1 MQDWI
6 IGGHKCEA
14 YRRNDVKVGAIR
26 TQQILLI
33 EDIVPDYDRE
43 KSEWKIV
50 SRIDVPFIDWA
61 TLRYV

>member
-26 TQQILLI
+26 TQKILFI
-33 EDIVPDYDRE
+33 DDIVPDYDR
-43 KSEWKIV
+43 
-50 SRIDVPFIDWA
+50 
-61 TLRYV
+61 